1 MAKPRVLVVLTSVAK
16 VPKSGK
22 TIGWYLPELAHPWH
36 VLHDKVELTYASP
49 KGGEAPLDPASVELF
64 KEDPVCADF
73 YENHTDVWKKTVKL
87 SEVAG
92 RAADFDA
99 VFYPGGHGPMFDL
112 VVDEDSL
119 RIIADLHAQ
128 DKVISAV
135 CHGPAALVN
144 AKTASGEPLLSGK
157 EVTGFDNVAEDMFK
171 FTDEM
176 DFSLEDRLKE
186 ISGGKYVKAAEDPLA
201 EKVVVDGK
209 IITGQNPASSYG
221 VANAIL
227 KALGL

>member
-1 MAKPRVLVVLTSVAK
+1 
-16 VPKSGK
+16 
-22 TIGWYLPELAHPWH
+22 
-36 VLHDKVELTYASP
+36 
-49 KGGEAPLDPASVELF
+49 
-64 KEDPVCADF
+64 
-73 YENHTDVWKKTVKL
+73 
-87 SEVAG
+87 
-92 RAADFDA
+92 
-99 VFYPGGHGPMFDL
+99 MFDL

-144 AKTASGEPLLSGK
+144 AKTASGEPLLSGR

-186 ISGGKYVKAAEDPLA
+186 VSGGKYVKATEDPLA